1 MSVYTVLGL
10 YDHVDYAAA
19 AIEPLGEIDVTHQD
33 MKVLTMAP
41 YPNGTFFR
49 DEIPIPIWRFA
60 LVGGLIGFL
69 AGIALAG
76 GTQVL
81 MNLIVGG
88 KSPLSLPV
96 VGLLSYELTL
106 LGTVLGTLI
115 AMLWMAGLPNWTE
128 CAYDNS
134 ISTGAIGLLV
144 RCRNEEHARIIEK
157 TMLRYKP
164 VKIKKGKDD
173 F

>member
-19 AIEPLGEIDVTHQD
+19 AIGPLEEIDVEHHD
-33 MKVLTMAP
+33 MKMLTMAP
-41 YPNGTFFR
+41 YPHGTFFK
-49 DEIPIPIWRFA
+49 DETPIPIWRFA
-60 LVGGLIGFL
+60 VIGGIIGFFTGL
-69 AGIALAG
+69 ALAG
-76 GTQVL
+76 GTQIL

-88 KSPLSLPV
+88 KSPLSLPA
-96 VGLLSYELTL
+96 VGVISYELTL

-115 AMLWMAGLPNWTE
+115 ALLWMGGLPNWTE
-128 CAYDNS
+128 CAYDDS
-134 ISTGAIGLLV
+134 ISTGNIGLLV
-144 RCRNEEHARIIEK
+144 RCRDEEHANKVEK